1 MRPSGL
7 ITLVLALG
15 LAAAAQTPPANAMDI
30 TSAAAAAPSAEV
42 AAPAGVLRVYIDTL
56 SGADASALQ
65 ALLTQALFD
74 SKKVVITENQSNAS
88 LVLKGQVLRQAPAAP
103 AGSRKD
109 SRRRQASPGAGAPA
123 GLDVPVT
130 DLDQTGDSGLALAPL
145 LLDVNPVAD
154 LSKYQY
160 RLDLR
165 LLNPQGDLVWMSGQG
180 DQAPSFTS
188 AQAAVQATVTPLLDA
203 LQSLTPAHSIPR

>member
-1 MRPSGL
+1 MRHSGL
-7 ITLVLALG
+7 IPLVLALG
-15 LAAAAQTPPANAMDI
+15 LGVAAQSPPVNAVDI
-30 TSAAAAAPSAEV
+30 TSPAAAPSAEV
-42 AAPAGVLRVYIDTL
+42 AAPAGVLRVYIDAL

-88 LVLKGQVLRQAPAAP
+88 VELKGQVLRQIPAA
-103 AGSRKD
+103 AAARGKD
-109 SRRRQASPGAGAPA
+109 SRRRKSSAGTKAPA
-123 GLDVPVT
+123 GLDIPVT
-130 DLDQTGDSGLALAPL
+130 DLDQTAGDSLPPSPL
-145 LLDVNPVAD
+145 LLNTNPVVD

-180 DQAPSFTS
+180 EQAPSFAS
-188 AQAAVQATVTPLLDA
+188 AQAAVQATVTPLLAA
-203 LQSLTPAHSIPR
+203 LQALTPASSTPR